1 MFNVLRRLR
10 RDERGMSFVFVGMG
24 FMGFLAATT
33 LAIDVGMFM
42 TARSQAQNSAD
53 AGALAGAIALFFDD
67 WDDRSA
73 DGPAVQSAMSTAREA
88 GNQVMGTAASV
99 TPPDVTFP
107 NDPTGQPT
115 RVRVDVFRT
124 VGRANPV
131 PTLIGQY
138 FGVSNVNITAT
149 ATAEAVPANGMTC
162 VKPFIIPDRWR
173 EMTNPPY
180 DDQTSTF
187 EMYDNRGD
195 PLPSERD
202 PRQPDVYI
210 DANGGVNYTGYNN
223 EADRGR
229 TLTLRAGSGN
239 NIEPSFYYS
248 LAMGVGGEDN
258 PGGMTGGDAY
268 SWNIENCNHTVVEW
282 GDVVIQEP
290 GNMVGPTI
298 AGIEALIAKDPG
310 AYWNT
315 ATNKVAGSAYPGQSP
330 RVAPIPL
337 YDPVFYAEGKQNGRF
352 ADFMVANWIGFFF
365 ESVQGNEIHGRIIPI
380 TGIATSGPAPAG
392 LFPRAIRLVE

>member
-1 MFNVLRRLR
+1 MHARFRRGAW
-10 RDERGMSFVFVGMG
+10 RDERGMAFVFVGIG
-24 FMGFLAATT
+24 FMAFLAASL

-53 AGALAGAIALFFDD
+53 AGALAGAIALYFDD
-67 WDDRSA
+67 FENRSA
-73 DGPAVQSAMSTAREA
+73 SGPAVQNTINTAGA
-88 GNQVMGTAASV
+88 AANQVMGKAASV

-107 NDPTGQPT
+107 NDANGQPN
-115 RVRVDVFRT
+115 RVRVNVFRT
-124 VGRANPV
+124 VGRGNPV

-138 FGVSNVNITAT
+138 FGVASVNITAT

-173 EMTNPPY
+173 EMTDPPY
-180 DDQTSTF
+180 DQTSTF
-187 EMYDNRGD
+187 EMYDDKGK
-195 PLPSERD
+195 PLVN
-202 PRQPDVYI
+202 PDVYVPAT
-210 DANGGVNYTGYNN
+210 DPANYTGYNN

-229 TLTLRAGSGN
+229 ILTLRAGTGN
-239 NIEPSFYYS
+239 NIRPSFYYS
-248 LAMGVGGEDN
+248 LAMGVGGEGT

-268 SWNIENCNHTVVEW
+268 SWNIANCNQTIIEW
-282 GDVVIQEP
+282 DDIVIQEP

-298 AGIEALIAKDPG
+298 AGIEELIARDPG

-315 ATNKVAGSAYPGQSP
+315 ATNKVAGSAYPGQGP

-337 YDPVFYAEGKQNGRF
+337 YDPVFYAQGKQNGRY
-352 ADFMVANWIGFFF
+352 ADFKVANWIGFFF
-365 ESVQGNEIHGRIIPI
+365 ERVQGNEIVGRIIPI
-380 TGIATSGPAPAG
+380 TGIATGGPAPAG